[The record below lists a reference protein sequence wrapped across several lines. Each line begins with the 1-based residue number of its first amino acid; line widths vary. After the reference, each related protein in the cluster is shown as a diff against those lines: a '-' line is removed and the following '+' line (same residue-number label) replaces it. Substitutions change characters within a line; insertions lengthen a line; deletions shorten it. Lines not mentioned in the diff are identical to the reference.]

1 MSSYTL
7 QGSIKIDLLIGEQ
20 DIKAGLNF
28 FNDIFI
34 VESVHQL
41 VPTLTLNIGDSDSQ
55 LLKEFHLTDGMPVDI
70 LIAQDDQSSSPKSLR
85 RYRMFG
91 GNASRKESAGHHVS
105 YNCVLDC
112 PRYLGQAARRACDG
126 NSSDALALIS
136 NDCGLTAK
144 IAATNDRQIWLSSGQ
159 TYGQWA
165 KKICD
170 HGYLHETSCF
180 SVAVSEKKELHYVD
194 IINRLVSTA
203 PKKILYHTLPEPTDG
218 EGLIIYDVK
227 AQNQSGLLNN
237 WTNYGFQAQANGV
250 NSSYLFSTSQV
261 LKREEALA
269 QSQAVRDIVNP
280 SRLEHYEF
288 DCGNVN
294 DKYYR
299 AYYQNFKLRAS
310 FTETLSV
317 IILDYSNLSIYDV
330 VEVRIGYG
338 NYQDLSLTADS
349 GFYLVAAK
357 TRIVRNGLN
366 YGERLELVRNSIRN
380 VSPYN
385 PLVS

>member
-7 QGSIKIDLLIGEQ
+7 SGSIKIDILVGEQ
-20 DIKAGLNF
+20 DIQAGLNF

-41 VPTLTLNIGDSDSQ
+41 VPTLTLNIGDSESQ
-55 LLKEFHLTDGMPVDI
+55 LLKEFHMTDGMPVDI
-70 LIAQDDQSSSPKSLR
+70 LIAQDDQSSGQHNLR

-91 GNASRKESAGHHVS
+91 GSASRRKSAGYHVS
-105 YNCVLDC
+105 YNFVLDC

-126 NSSDALALIS
+126 NSSDALALICQ
-136 NDCGLTAK
+136 DCGLAAK
-144 IAATNDRQIWLSSGQ
+144 LAATNDRQIWLSASQ

-165 KKICD
+165 KKICE

-180 SVAVSEKKELHYVD
+180 ALAVSEKKDLQYVD
-194 IINRLVSTA
+194 IINRLVSEK
-203 PKKILYHTLPEPTDG
+203 PKKILYHSLPEPAEG
-218 EGLIIYDVK
+218 NGLIIYDVK

-237 WTNYGFQAQANGV
+237 WANYGFQAQTFGLKE
-250 NSSYLFSTSQV
+250 SSLFSTSQV
-261 LKREEALA
+261 LKREDALA
-269 QSQAVRDIVNP
+269 QSQAVRDIVSP
-280 SRLEHYEF
+280 ARLEQYEF

-294 DKYYR
+294 DKYYL

-317 IILDYSNLSIYDV
+317 ITLDYSGLSIFDV

-338 NYQDLSLTADS
+338 GYQDLSLTADS
-349 GFYLVAAK
+349 GFYLVSSK
-357 TRIVRNGLN
+357 TKIVRNGLN
-366 YGERLELVRNSIRN
+366 YGERLELVRNSVRD